1 MYRLTHY
8 IYNTIYMYYTC
19 IYIIYI
25 YVFVYIN
32 QLLCNI
38 TSISNCNIYIY
49 YHGRT
54 RTMDQNPSAFLRCAF
69 RTTLRWESPSPDS
82 QGAGEQLGW
91 LQISNKN
98 VVLRVVNHC
107 RAWLMVNYLISNIND
122 G

>member
-1 MYRLTHY
+1 M
-8 IYNTIYMYYTC
+8 
-19 IYIIYI
+19 YIIYIYIFI

-54 RTMDQNPSAFLRCAF
+54 RAMDQNPSAFLRCAF

-82 QGAGEQLGW
+82 QGAGRRAQQGAGEQLGW

-107 RAWLMVNYLISNIND
+107 
-122 G
+122 